1 MKRIGVIAK
10 PKPEAEVI
18 LRELIPWLRE
28 RSVEVIL
35 DQETG
40 ALIGEGGV
48 GKDEVIA
55 VTDLLIVLGGDGTLL
70 SVARLVGTR
79 EVPIMGVNLG
89 ALGFLTEV
97 ALDELYDTLTSALS
111 GDLRVSRRLTLQAA
125 VRREGKRISEH
136 TVLNDA
142 VINKAALARI
152 ISLETYIEGD
162 YVATFRCDGLIISTP
177 TGSTAYSLSAGGP
190 IVHPSLQAIVL
201 TPICPHMLANR
212 PLVIPDDVTVE
223 VILASEKEDVYLT
236 LDGQE
241 GFPLHHRDVVEV
253 QRARRVISLVRSPKR
268 NYFELLRTKLKWGE
282 R

>member
-1 MKRIGVIAK
+1 MKKIGIIAK

-28 RSVEVIL
+28 RGVGAIL

-40 ALIGEGGV
+40 ASIGEV
-48 GKDEVIA
+48 GIGKAEVIA
-55 VTDLLIVLGGDGTLL
+55 SADLLIVLGGDGTLL
-70 SVARLVGTR
+70 SVARLVGAR

-89 ALGFLTEV
+89 ALGFLTEI
-97 ALDELYDTLTSALS
+97 ALEELYPTLSAALS

-125 VRREGKRISEH
+125 VRREGKRVSEY

-152 ISLETYIEGD
+152 ISLETYVEGD
-162 YVATFRCDGLIISTP
+162 YVTTFRCDGLIISTP

-190 IVHPSLQAIVL
+190 IVHPSLHAVVL

-212 PLVIPDDVTVE
+212 PLVIPDDVTAE
-223 VILASEKEDVYLT
+223 VVLASEKEDVFLT

-241 GFPLHHRDVVEV
+241 GFPLHHQDVVEV
-253 QRARRVISLVRSPKR
+253 KRAERTIPLVRSPKR

>member
-1 MKRIGVIAK
+1 MKKIGVIAK
-10 PKPEAEVI
+10 PKPVAEVI

-28 RSVEVIL
+28 RSVEVVL

-40 ALIGEGGV
+40 ALIGEEGV

-97 ALDELYDTLTSALS
+97 ALDELYDTLTLALM

-125 VRREGKRISEH
+125 VRREGRRISEY

-162 YVATFRCDGLIISTP
+162 YVTTFRCDGLIISTP

-190 IVHPSLQAIVL
+190 IVHPSLRAIVL

-241 GFPLHHRDVVEV
+241 GFPLQHRDVVEV
-253 QRARRVISLVRSPKR
+253 KRAKRVIALVRSPKR

>member
-1 MKRIGVIAK
+1 MKKIGVIAK

-18 LRELIPWLRE
+18 LRGLIPWLRE
-28 RSVEVIL
+28 RGVEVIL

-48 GKDEVIA
+48 GKEKVIA

-97 ALDELYDTLTSALS
+97 ALDELYATLTSALS
-111 GDLRVSRRLTLQAA
+111 GDLKVSRRLTLQAA
-125 VRREGKRISEH
+125 VRREGKRVSEY

-241 GFPLHHRDVVEV
+241 GFPLHHRDIVEV
-253 QRARRVISLVRSPKR
+253 KRAKRVIALVRSPKR